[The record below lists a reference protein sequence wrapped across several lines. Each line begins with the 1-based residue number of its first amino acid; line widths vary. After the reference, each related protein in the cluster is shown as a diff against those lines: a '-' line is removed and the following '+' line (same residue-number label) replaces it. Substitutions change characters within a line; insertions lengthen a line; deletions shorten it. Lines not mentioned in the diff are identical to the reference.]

1 MTVKDTLRNDL
12 LLYPYLFK
20 NALDVMVHLF
30 CTSGNGYEWEDGE
43 LVPCGG
49 WIESDAKWR
58 IVYPLEAV
66 EKSVH
71 IHMDN
76 HPGTLL
82 TATLIRKEISEGKD
96 TVESVKQRVAE
107 LTDRTRDRILSDI
120 DLIRRID
127 ERVEDMD
134 IPSECG
140 RYDDFIYH
148 QPNYRWEI
156 QPLGQYARICEI
168 PDDVQSEWLDA
179 AYEMYRF
186 MEDNPDRIA
195 STSYQEEHL
204 KCMEKVKVRIEEI
217 REQRRKEYEIS
228 PTYEVTK
235 FSTFDGTELHA

>member
-12 LLYPYLFK
+12 LLFPSLFK

-49 WIESDAKWR
+49 WIEPEAKWR
-58 IVYPLEAV
+58 IVSPLEAV

-76 HPGTLL
+76 HPGTPL
-82 TATLIRKEISEGKD
+82 TSVLIRKEISEGKD
-96 TVESVKQRVAE
+96 TVKQHVNE
-107 LTDRTRDRILSDI
+107 LMERTRDRLLSDI
-120 DLIRRID
+120 NLIRRID

-148 QPNYRWEI
+148 QPNYKWEI
-156 QPLGQYARICEI
+156 QPISEYSRICEI
-168 PDDVQSEWLDA
+168 PDDIQSDWLDA

-195 STSYQEEHL
+195 SPCYHEEHF
-204 KCMEKVKVRIEEI
+204 KCMKKVKDRIEEI
-217 REQRRKEYEIS
+217 REQRRKESEIS
-228 PTYEVTK
+228 PTYEVKK
-235 FSTFDGTELHA
+235 FSTFDGTELHG